1 MKIEKIN
8 DNKIKVLIDM
18 DEVREWNVD
27 IKNLSK
33 NTPEIQEMFWTAIK
47 LAERDAE
54 FYVDGAKLFVEAI
67 PNQEEI
73 DSCFGMLITKIF
85 SDGDLDHA
93 ITHCSYKGRI
103 KKTELKGNTK
113 LRYAIGK
120 RIFKFDDFENVLG
133 AASAIKYDFFGE
145 STLYKCDE
153 IYYLMLIPMTRI
165 DMVGVEKIMLEFSQ
179 RQPKTLISHGRLNE
193 LGEVMIAENAVE
205 ILCEY
210 FD

>member
-18 DEVREWNVD
+18 DEAKEWNVD
-27 IKNLSK
+27 IKNLST
-33 NTPEIQEMFWTAIK
+33 NSPQIQEMFWTAIK
-47 LAERDAE
+47 LAERDAK
-54 FYVDGAKLFVEAI
+54 FYVDGAKLFIEAI
-67 PNQEEI
+67 PKLDDF
-73 DSCFGMLITKIF
+73 DSCFGMLITKVF
-85 SDGDLDHA
+85 SESDLDHA
-93 ITHCSYKGRI
+93 ITHCSYKGKI
-103 KKTELKGNTK
+103 KKTELKASTK
-113 LRYAIGK
+113 LKTVIGK

-133 AASAIKYDFFGE
+133 SAKAIINDFFGE

-153 IYYLMLIPMTRI
+153 KYYLMLIPKCNF
-165 DMVGVEKIMLEFSQ
+165 DMVGVDKIMLEFSQ

-193 LGEVMIAENAVE
+193 LGEVMIDQNAVE